1 MAPAPLPNDF
11 GGHLANWLRQQGYAM
26 PATAPGFS
34 FGYEQPGATSTH
46 DRGIL
51 FNPAWREQ
59 VMSLAGRYG
68 KRGPLK
74 PRQVEAFEKLLHEML
89 HQPLV
94 QREPGWYGAASND
107 QRLWEEAAAE
117 QASQDLLPAALKQL
131 FGFNRPLARRGAR
144 ALDRDPVLA
153 DRTARQRAYRQWST
167 LASGSSDF
175 QKRPARLE
183 RRDFLNASTDERGR
197 MLASV
202 PMGPA
207 RRRQAPG
214 PDRPPGY

>member
-1 MAPAPLPNDF
+1 
-11 GGHLANWLRQQGYAM
+11 M

-34 FGYEQPGATSTH
+34 FDYEQPGATSTH
-46 DRGIL
+46 DQGIR
-51 FNPAWREQ
+51 FNPAWQ
-59 VMSLAGRYG
+59 GSVASLAGRYG

-94 QREPGWYGAASND
+94 TREPGWYNGASND

-131 FGFNRPLARRGAR
+131 FGYRMPAPRRGAR
-144 ALDRDPVLA
+144 SLDRNPVLA
-153 DRTARQRAYRQWST
+153 DRSARQKAYRQWST

-175 QKRPARLE
+175 QKRPARLA
-183 RRDFLNASTDERGR
+183 RRDFLNASTEQRGR

-207 RRRQAPG
+207 RASRRMPG
-214 PDRPPGY
+214 PDRPPVIR